1 MPIMNKPELVAEI
14 AEKTGETKTAVDKIL
29 SAMQESIISNVAEGT
44 EVKISGF
51 AAFGRSTRSAR
62 TIKNPR
68 TGEDIEV
75 SETKIA
81 KIRPL
86 KKFKDAVS
94 ESEDE

>member
-1 MPIMNKPELVAEI
+1 MPILNKPELINEI
-14 AEKTGETKTAVDKIL
+14 AEKTGETKAAVERFMNAFQD
-29 SAMQESIISNVAEGT
+29 SVISHVAEGS

-51 AAFGRSTRSAR
+51 AAFGKATRSAR
-62 TIKNPR
+62 TVKNPR

-75 SETKIA
+75 AETNVA

-94 ESEDE
+94 DSGK